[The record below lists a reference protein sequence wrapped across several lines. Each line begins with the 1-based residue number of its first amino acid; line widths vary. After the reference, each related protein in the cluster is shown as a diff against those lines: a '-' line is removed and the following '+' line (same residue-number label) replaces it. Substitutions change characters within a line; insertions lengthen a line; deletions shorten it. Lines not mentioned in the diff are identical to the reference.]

1 MRTDTENSIAMF
13 VGGQTTTKR
22 QQITHDMVAC
32 LIANFKT
39 RLTTIMLALVVSSVR
54 DLVFKT
60 DTPRWDVNLCLDQRL
75 DKSSWVLGLWPSTPH
90 PTFYVDSAEM
100 SIYLRNSTT
109 YTIMHFR
116 SQQTFTGAIFR
127 PSIQREKGPKTLM
140 FGWKTAWKI
149 ANQIVLGFR
158 VTSLTFLIKE
168 DVMEDIKH
176 TFNTWSL
183 LYTIICINP
192 SKKIQAVQ
200 PMLPSVFSLFSK
212 TYWMQ
217 TWDQP
222 VFSTGWSFHLYSRN
236 DSALVLDKYT

>member
-60 DTPRWDVNLCLDQRL
+60 DTPRWNVNLCLDQRL

-168 DVMEDIKH
+168 AVMLAEDIKH

-192 SKKIQAVQ
+192 SKKNTGCSTHASFCLFAFLHNVLNADMRSARLFDRMVFPLVQ
-200 PMLPSVFSLFSK
+200 PE
-212 TYWMQ
+212 W
-217 TWDQP
+217 
-222 VFSTGWSFHLYSRN
+222 
-236 DSALVLDKYT
+236 